1 MEYFIPRVCAPI
13 DAESNSESVLTGG
26 LYHQLVV
33 EGPSRVDTSSY
44 DSGTAHSLTLPF
56 TVSNSC
62 SGKPLGELSMMKI
75 KFLPY
80 QSLTQLP
87 QSCRQLFVHGVVR
100 WSSNLA
106 VVQECSCRA

>member
-62 SGKPLGELSMMKI
+62 FGEPLDGLSTMKI
-75 KFLPY
+75 EFLPY
-80 QSLTQLP
+80 QFFTLP
-87 QSCRQLFVHGVVR
+87 QSCRQLFVHGVVC

-106 VVQECSCRA
+106 AVQECSYRA